1 MSGSLKATTI
11 KGLLQ
16 RGRLGYALPVFSV
29 IKPWKTYH
37 RELLEGLTEKSNNLD
52 LAALSLCNLEN
63 VLMQS
68 ELDPDIEFIL
78 AERGVLDNIWYW
90 MKVEGKDWRKG
101 EGEDIL
107 RKVREAEIQ
116 LEEKYGF
123 TEMRNTMLVM
133 EDRDFIKSHVLKTP
147 ARKEIFPDVDT
158 YLKEQDDYCD
168 FLLKYGGN
176 KLHYR
181 EIKNA
186 PEYLSTKLRIKVE
199 N

>member
-16 RGRLGYALPVFSV
+16 RGRLGYALPVFSI

-123 TEMRNTMLVM
+123 KEMRNTLLVM
-133 EDRDFIKSHVLKTP
+133 EDKDFIKSHVLKTP

-158 YLKEQDDYCD
+158 YLREQDDYCD
-168 FLLKYGGN
+168 FLLKYGGD
-176 KLHYR
+176 KLRYR

-186 PEYLSTKLRIKVE
+186 PEYLSTKLGIKVE